1 MMNLATLSK
10 WWWAVA
16 LRGLA
21 AIVFGV
27 IAIAWPG
34 FTLFWL
40 IIVFG
45 AYAIIDG
52 LIEIYSSIVDR
63 AQNGS
68 RWWVGVLEG
77 IVSLAA
83 GIIAWVWPGLT
94 ALALLYLI
102 AAWAVVTGVMEIGI
116 AIEYRRVIRNE
127 WLMVLSGILSIIFG
141 LILFVYPRN
150 GALSMIWVIGIYAI
164 IFGIALIVLGFRL
177 RGLGDRPGFPDRRDQ
192 SLAS

>member
-1 MMNLATLSK
+1 MMELATLSK

-16 LRGLA
+16 LRGLVA
-21 AIVFGV
+21 IIFGIIAIVS
-27 IAIAWPG
+27 PG
-34 FTLFWL
+34 LTLFWL

-52 LIEIYSSIVDR
+52 IIEIYSSIVDR
-63 AQNGS
+63 THNGS

-77 IVSLAA
+77 IISLAA

-102 AAWAVVTGVMEIGI
+102 AAWAVVTGIMEIGL

-141 LILFVYPRN
+141 LILFVYPRT

-177 RGLGDRPGFPDRRDQ
+177 RGMGGQAGFPDRRDR

>member
-21 AIVFGV
+21 AVIFGI
-27 IAIAWPG
+27 IAIVSPG
-34 FTLFWL
+34 LTLFWL

-52 LIEIYSSIVDR
+52 LIEIYSSVVDR
-63 AQNGS
+63 AHNGS

-77 IVSLAA
+77 IISVAA

-102 AAWAVVTGVMEIGI
+102 AAWAVVTGIMEIGM

-141 LILFVYPRN
+141 LILFVYPRT

-177 RGLGDRPGFPDRRDQ
+177 RGLGDRLGFPDRRDQ